1 MQSLAPPFPAR
12 VPDGSRIYAVGD
24 IHGRLDLLERL
35 LERLAEDCARRLPD
49 QLSPE
54 RIAIVFL
61 GDYVD
66 RGPNSRRVID
76 RLMHGAPQ
84 NGPLA
89 GAEWICLK
97 GNHEDYMLR
106 FVDDCGLGA
115 AWCQNGGFETLR
127 SYAGELP
134 DGLASDMAAL
144 QLLLSRTLP
153 PGHLRFLSR
162 LPLMHREGDYVFVH
176 AGIRPGV
183 ALEDQDPTDLMWIR
197 DDFLYA
203 STPAPFVVVHGHT
216 TSPTPD
222 IRPHRIGID
231 TAAYQSGALTAL
243 VLEGTERRFIVS

>member
-1 MQSLAPPFPAR
+1 MQTSAPPFPAR
-12 VPDGSRIYAVGD
+12 VPDASRIYAVGD

-35 LERLAEDCARRLPD
+35 LERMAEDCARRQPD
-49 QLSPE
+49 HTAPS
-54 RIAIVFL
+54 RIVIIFL

-66 RGPNSRRVID
+66 RGPHSRQVVE

-89 GAEWICLK
+89 GAEWVCLK
-97 GNHEDYMLR
+97 GNHEEYLLR
-106 FVDDCGLGA
+106 FADDCDVGA
-115 AWCQNGGFETLR
+115 AWCRNGGFETLR

-134 DGLASDMAAL
+134 EGLAGDMGAL

-162 LPLMHREGDYVFVH
+162 LPLMHREGDYVFAH

-183 ALEDQDPTDLMWIR
+183 ALEDQEASDLMWIR
-197 DDFLYA
+197 DDFLYDT
-203 STPAPFVVVHGHT
+203 TPTPFVVVHGHT
-216 TSPTPD
+216 PSPTPD

-231 TAAYQSGALTAL
+231 TGAYYSGALTAL
-243 VLEGTERRFIVS
+243 VLEGTDRRFLVS